1 MKELGGQ
8 YVRKDILI
16 NVVQLEAPIEQV
28 KQEQSFLQSD
38 NNNLNYD
45 NRRRESQGWWDNRQ
59 VWNERWKK

>member
-1 MKELGGQ
+1 
-8 YVRKDILI
+8 
-16 NVVQLEAPIEQV
+16 
-28 KQEQSFLQSD
+28 LQSD